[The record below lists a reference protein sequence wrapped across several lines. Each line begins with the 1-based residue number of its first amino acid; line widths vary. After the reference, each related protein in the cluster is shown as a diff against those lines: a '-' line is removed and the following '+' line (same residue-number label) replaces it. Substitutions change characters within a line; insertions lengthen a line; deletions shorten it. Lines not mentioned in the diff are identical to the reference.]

1 VKGFAIGLL
10 IASAALAQV
19 DRGSMNGP
27 VLGLVFDRDA
37 GALRPLLGVPGSSM
51 LGAPLDGAS
60 GLRESAAAS
69 YALAIDSEGVAA
81 VVTAAGR
88 RPLSIAA
95 KGATRAAVSPGGS
108 AAALY
113 FADSGTAQ
121 IFIGMPDAP
130 QSLRT
135 VTLESAPVRMALSDD
150 GATLLA
156 TIRSGR
162 GEVVD
167 SYQGSQAAQ
176 VFYSARRI
184 SGLAFMPGSSAA
196 IVAEPNAVKVVSPE
210 FGAQAIGGQDL
221 AEIVAVA
228 ASADRSRVFI
238 AMRSGRIVMHELA
251 SSSETSLACACEP
264 AVLTPLRGN
273 AVFRLN
279 EMDNGPLWLLDAD
292 APQPRISFVAVPAEG
307 SR

>member
-1 VKGFAIGLL
+1 MKGLFIGLL

-37 GALRPLLGVPGSSM
+37 GAVRPLLGVPGSST

-81 VVTAAGR
+81 VVTSAGR
-88 RPLSIAA
+88 HPLSIAA
-95 KGATRAAVSPGGS
+95 KGATRAAVSPAGS

-113 FADSGTAQ
+113 FGDSGTAQ
-121 IFIGMPDAP
+121 IFTGMPDAP

-135 VTLESAPVRMALSDD
+135 VTLDSAPIALAVSDD

-156 TIRSGR
+156 TVRSGR
-162 GEVVD
+162 GEVVY

-196 IVAEPNAVKVVSPE
+196 IVAEPNAVKVVTPE
-210 FGAQAIGGQDL
+210 FGAQAIGGADI
-221 AEIVAVA
+221 ADVVAVA
-228 ASADRSRVFI
+228 ASGDRSRLFI
-238 AMRSGRIVMHELA
+238 ATRSGRIVIHELA
-251 SSSETSLACACEP
+251 SSSETSLMCACEP
-264 AVLTPLRGN
+264 AALTPLRGN

-279 EMDNGPLWLLDAD
+279 EMGNGPLWLLDAD
-292 APQPRISFVAVPAEG
+292 SPQPRISFVAVPAEG